1 MLGGDDQPWDCTQGT
16 KFEYNAEDNLYTLTY
31 TFTADPSYFGFTT
44 ELAEN
49 NDDGGWAYIEPFRFG
64 AIAEGD
70 YWYTGEEDY
79 ISLTWDEYHAIRIPA
94 GEYKMT
100 VDLTAMRLIIEKVGA
115 QVVIGDVNKD
125 GNVSIADVSALIDAL
140 LSGDTTTET
149 EHYSPANANINGD
162 EGVSIA
168 DVSALIDMLL
178 ANG

>member
-1 MLGGDDQPWDCTQGT
+1 MTLSGGV
-16 KFEYNAEDNLYTLTY
+16 
-31 TFTADPSYFGFTT
+31 
-44 ELAEN
+44 
-49 NDDGGWAYIEPFRFG
+49 
-64 AIAEGD
+64 
-70 YWYTGEEDY
+70 
-79 ISLTWDEYHAIRIPA
+79 
-94 GEYKMT
+94 M
-100 VDLTAMRLIIEKVGA
+100 
-115 QVVIGDVNKD
+115 IGDVNKD